1 MHPVDFIDKI
11 HKITRT
17 GRAGEQARRPQYFTF
32 PNQGQSIEQLI
43 DVLHYVQNNCTPD
56 NETLKRRAGYL
67 KNLGFLK
74 DERVKS
80 EEQITKS
87 GHALLS
93 PCFSGFRLI
102 QNQIKK
108 WKFPLIWNAA
118 GKSDGIE
125 VYPYWITLEFLLK
138 IDGPISVGEYIL
150 FATSIKNRSEIDD
163 HIALLKANRVH
174 DFKELNEVLT
184 DASDRFTS
192 DSWNL
197 LIGDYQY
204 FEYVTYDK
212 SNKNIRLSSEADL
225 GAIQNQITAFYSIP
239 EKDSHYYDFL
249 YNMNDEDSLVF
260 PAEKSISSD
269 ELKKTSEAI
278 ENDFPYKNLL
288 LKGVPGTGKSRYIE
302 EIILD
307 KIFKVKDGA
316 EPSVCLPISDV
327 ISSNVL
333 RINIHSATSNSDL
346 MQGISVNTNPH
357 GQIEYSEKQGLI
369 LNHIIKAIL
378 NPSLPFVIVLEEI
391 QENELNKLIGDLI
404 FLIEESRRVCFDQ
417 DFING
422 EKSSNSAITELVNQK
437 AGMNKVNLPS
447 LVSNKESITLTI
459 PQNLYFLCTSN
470 YRDDKKI
477 MGDNLLRRF
486 EVIEIYPSSLPIIH
500 DVTKVF
506 FDRLNVAINSY
517 FTEQQEVH
525 PDRFQVGHAIWI
537 DVNDAKT
544 FARALVKLIVD
555 FKDIKDIAWEDFMGI
570 LEQTLFFN
578 NEIEQYDYAK
588 LTSELQ
594 RFYFFDESVSTPA
607 VDTILKLFDTQG

>member
-1 MHPVDFIDKI
+1 MQPVEFLESI
-11 HKITRT
+11 HKVTT
-17 GRAGEQARRPQYFTF
+17 DGQSGEEKARPQYFDF
-32 PNQGQSIEQLI
+32 PNQGQNIEQLI
-43 DVLHYVQNNCTPD
+43 EVLHYVDHDCLPK
-56 NETLKRRAGYL
+56 NETLTRRAGYL
-67 KNLGFLK
+67 QNLGFLT
-74 DERVKS
+74 DEKS
-80 EEQITKS
+80 KQNAEITNS
-87 GHALLS
+87 GVALRS
-93 PCFSGFRLI
+93 PCFSAQQLVR
-102 QNQIKK
+102 NQMKK
-108 WKFPLIWNAA
+108 WRFPLNWNSK
-118 GKSDGIE
+118 GKDGVE
-125 VYPYWITLEFLLK
+125 VYPYWVTLEFLLQA
-138 IDGPISVGEYIL
+138 GTPISTAEFIL
-150 FATSIKNRSEIDD
+150 FVSSVKKRADISV
-163 HIALLKANRVH
+163 HVGMLLANRQRH
-174 DFKELNEVLT
+174 DAPLEAALN
-184 DASDRFTS
+184 DAEPRFVKAG
-192 DSWNL
+192 WNR
-197 LIGDYQY
+197 LIGVLGY
-204 FEYVTYDK
+204 FENIEYDVM
-212 SNKNIRLSSEADL
+212 NKQVCLAADADL
-225 GAIQNQITAFYSIP
+225 GSIQNQITAFYSIS
-239 EKDSHYYDFL
+239 EKDSDYYHFL
-249 YNMNDEDSLVF
+249 YNVNDEDSLVF

-269 ELKKTSEAI
+269 EFKKTSEAI

-302 EIILD
+302 EIILG

-316 EPSVCLPISDV
+316 EASVCLPVSDV

-346 MQGISVNTNPH
+346 MQGISVNTNPR

-422 EKSSNSAITELVNQK
+422 EKISHRAITELVNQK

-486 EVIEIYPSSLPIIH
+486 EVIEIYPSSLPIKH
-500 DVTKVF
+500 EVTQGF
-506 FDRLNVAINSY
+506 FDRLNAAINSY

-525 PDRFQVGHAIWI
+525 PDRFQLGHAIWI
-537 DVNDAKT
+537 DVNDAKS
-544 FARALVKLIVD
+544 FARALSKLIVD
-555 FKDIKDIAWEDFMGI
+555 FKDIKDIAWEGFMEI

-578 NEIEQYDYAK
+578 NEIELYDYAK

-594 RFYFFDESVSTPA
+594 RFYFFGESVSTPA
-607 VDTILKLFDTQG
+607 VSTILNLFDTQG